1 MSSLFGHCHGE
12 KTHFSRN
19 EKNLSSATDKLND
32 AKSVLNHN
40 RRNAQAPHIMM
51 PGQKEG
57 KLYKAHLQGR
67 YPLLGVTRVLF

>member
-1 MSSLFGHCHGE
+1 MSSLLGHCHGE
-12 KTHFSRN
+12 KTHFSKN
-19 EKNLSSATDKLND
+19 EKNLSSATEKLND

-67 YPLLGVTRVLF
+67 YPLLGVTKVLF

>member
-1 MSSLFGHCHGE
+1 MSSLFEHRHGE

-19 EKNLSSATDKLND
+19 EKNLSSATEKLND

-40 RRNAQAPHIMM
+40 RRNAQAPLIMM

-57 KLYKAHLQGR
+57 NCVKPICRADTR
-67 YPLLGVTRVLF
+67 YLA

>member
-1 MSSLFGHCHGE
+1 MPSLLEHYHGE

-19 EKNLSSATDKLND
+19 EKNLSSATEKLND

-40 RRNAQAPHIMM
+40 RRNAQAPHIIM

-57 KLYKAHLQGR
+57 KLCKPICRADTR
-67 YPLLGVTRVLF
+67 YLA

>member
-1 MSSLFGHCHGE
+1 MPSLFGHCHGE

-19 EKNLSSATDKLND
+19 EKNLSSVTEKLND

-57 KLYKAHLQGR
+57 KLCKAHLQGR
-67 YPLLGVTRVLF
+67 YPLLSVTRVLF

>member
-1 MSSLFGHCHGE
+1 MPSLLEHRHGE

-19 EKNLSSATDKLND
+19 EKNLSSATEKLND

-40 RRNAQAPHIMM
+40 RRNAQAPLIMM

-57 KLYKAHLQGR
+57 KLCKAHLQGR
-67 YPLLGVTRVLF
+67 YPLLGVAWVLF